1 MIFSCLSLLPVTFGD
16 FGVDLKVIWGE
27 DIVDPPCE
35 TPLLLLYP
43 PLVVKHVLGSKRH
56 RVSG

>member
-1 MIFSCLSLLPVTFGD
+1 MFEPAAFTFGD

-27 DIVDPPCE
+27 DVVDPPCE